1 MSSCCF
7 VESLNN
13 IVALKRSLLLTLQV
27 NVNFVI
33 KYRHNAL
40 KNQRGGMF
48 KTSAL
53 FLLTVFNKAK
63 ESDIREIITIL
74 AICDFLAVRFAL
86 YLQIYMHLLPKL
98 FSGLI

>member
-7 VESLNN
+7 VEFLNN
-13 IVALKRSLLLTLQV
+13 IVALKRSRLLTLQV

-33 KYRHNAL
+33 KHRHNAL

-53 FLLTVFNKAK
+53 FF
-63 ESDIREIITIL
+63 
-74 AICDFLAVRFAL
+74 C
-86 YLQIYMHLLPKL
+86 KL
-98 FSGLI
+98 FLTRQKKVTYARSLQYWQFATF

>member
-7 VESLNN
+7 VEFLNN
-13 IVALKRSLLLTLQV
+13 IVALKRSRLLTLQV

-53 FLLTVFNKAK
+53 FL
-63 ESDIREIITIL
+63 
-74 AICDFLAVRFAL
+74 
-86 YLQIYMHLLPKL
+86 
-98 FSGLI
+98 